1 MYKKGGT
8 KKIFVYFIQRIAGI
22 FLMVKIAMKTAER
35 EIVVDGYNLMH
46 KLYPS
51 LNSASLEQLRQ
62 ATEIKLLGF
71 QLKKKWPVTIVYDG
85 KGSHKESLQFLPLH
99 IVFTPASISAD
110 LWIIDYVK
118 SLNTKVKIVTIVSSD
133 DEIRR
138 YATAFGATC
147 IKSEKFALELN
158 KIGNF
163 RSGAGCGNEKKFK
176 EASLSDQ
183 EVSRWMKLF
192 SDGRS

>member
-1 MYKKGGT
+1 
-8 KKIFVYFIQRIAGI
+8 
-22 FLMVKIAMKTAER
+22 MKRGER

-46 KLYPS
+46 KLFPS
-51 LNSASLEQLRQ
+51 PTSASLEQLRQ
-62 ATEIKLLGF
+62 ATEKKLLAF
-71 QLKKKWPVTIVYDG
+71 QLKKKWPVTVVYDG
-85 KGSHKESLQFLPLH
+85 KGRHKECALGAPLH

-138 YATAFGATC
+138 YATAFGARC
-147 IKSEKFALELN
+147 IKSEKFAVELDN
-158 KIGNF
+158 IGEL
-163 RSGAGCGNEKKFK
+163 RSEPGCGKEKKLN

>member
-1 MYKKGGT
+1 MEE
-8 KKIFVYFIQRIAGI
+8 V
-22 FLMVKIAMKTAER
+22 AMKTGER
-35 EIVVDGYNLMH
+35 EFVVDGYNLMH

-51 LNSASLEQLRQ
+51 PASGSLEQLRQ
-62 ATEIKLLGF
+62 ATEKKLLGF
-71 QLKKKWPVTIVYDG
+71 QLKKKCSVTVVYDG
-85 KGSHKESLQFLPLH
+85 KGFHKESVVLAPLH

-147 IKSEKFALELN
+147 IKSENFAVDLQ
-158 KIGNF
+158 KIGDF
-163 RSGAGCGNEKKFK
+163 RSESGCGKEKKFN
-176 EASLSDQ
+176 ETSLSDQ